1 MTAAM
6 GCDILKVNDINP
18 YTETG
23 TFGISWNGGYKPDMS
38 LEYLPPD
45 DNTVPQTEYDSVGE
59 LPLFAIPPNIYLK
72 TAESRRSNILEGGIP
87 PRIYEYDE
95 PRESHYRPAPSEE
108 PVADTSSEV
117 PVNAIQAV
125 DSSIWDKFLI
135 GIIITLLIIFFLSMK
150 KN

>member
-1 MTAAM
+1 M

-45 DNTVPQTEYDSVGE
+45 DNTVPPTEYDSVGE

-95 PRESHYRPAPSEE
+95 HRESSNFQPALSEE

-117 PVNAIQAV
+117 PVSVIQAV

>member
-1 MTAAM
+1 M

-23 TFGISWNGGYKPDMS
+23 TFGISWNGGYKPDLT

-45 DNTVPQTEYDSVGE
+45 DNAVPPTDYDSVGE

-72 TAESRRSNILEGGIP
+72 TAESRRANIFEGGIP

-95 PRESHYRPAPSEE
+95 PAKAHYKPEPS
-108 PVADTSSEV
+108 ADVSEEV
-117 PVNAIQAV
+117 PVRVIQV
-125 DSSIWDKFLI
+125 DDDSSIWDKFLV
-135 GIIITLLIIFFLSMK
+135 GIIVALLIVFFMSMK
-150 KN
+150 KSD